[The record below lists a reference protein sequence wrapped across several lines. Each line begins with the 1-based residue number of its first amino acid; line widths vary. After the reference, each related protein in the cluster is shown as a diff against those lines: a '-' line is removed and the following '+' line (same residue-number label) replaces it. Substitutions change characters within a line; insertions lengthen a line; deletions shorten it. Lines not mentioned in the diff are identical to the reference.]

1 MSILIKGGRV
11 VDPVS
16 GFDGLADVLI
26 EKGVITAIEQGIVV
40 HEGTEIIN
48 AEGHLVVPGLVD
60 MHCHLREPG
69 FEYKED
75 IASGTKSAL
84 GGGFT
89 SVACM
94 PNTKPAVDTAETVK
108 FILDKAEAAGMAN
121 VFPIGAISKGLVG
134 AEATDIEALKEA
146 GVVAISDDGRPVENS
161 AMMLDAMRKAYQLG
175 VAVISH
181 CEDFSLGKGDMNE
194 GALAESLGYEGIS
207 PTSEEVMV
215 ARDAILSEQ
224 YKLPVHI
231 AHVSTRR
238 SVDIIRRAK
247 EKGAPITCETC
258 PHYFSLTEDA
268 VKVSGANAKM
278 NPPLRNNDD
287 VSAII
292 EGLADGTVD
301 VIATDHAPHSA
312 EEKGGEFSKAPNGI
326 VGFETAFALG
336 YTYLVEKGHL
346 TLSKLVE
353 KMSVNPS
360 KVLGIQRG
368 SIGVGDVADIAIFD
382 VSKSYKVVAADM
394 LSKSKNTPYDG
405 FELTGRLLYSIVG
418 GRVALRGG
426 EALWKAYF
434 N

>member
-1 MSILIKGGRV
+1 MSMLIKGGRV
-11 VDPVS
+11 VDPVN
-16 GFDGLADVLI
+16 GFDGVADVLI
-26 EKGVITAIEQGIVV
+26 EKGIVSAIGENLPVG
-40 HEGTEIIN
+40 EDTEIIN
-48 AEGHLVVPGLVD
+48 AENHIVVPGLVD

-69 FEYKED
+69 YEYKED
-75 IASGTKSAL
+75 VASGTKSAL

-121 VFPIGAISKGLVG
+121 VFPIGAISKGLGG
-134 AEATDIEALKEA
+134 AEATDIESLKEA
-146 GVVAISDDGRPVENS
+146 GVVAVSDDGRPVENS

-181 CEDFSLGKGDMNE
+181 CEDISLGKGDMNE

-287 VSAII
+287 VAAII

-418 GRVALRGG
+418 GRIALRGG

>member
-11 VDPVS
+11 VDPVN
-16 GFDGLADVLI
+16 GFDGVADVLI
-26 EKGVITAIEQGIVV
+26 EKGIVSAIGENLTVG
-40 HEGTEIIN
+40 EDTEIIN
-48 AEGHLVVPGLVD
+48 VENHIVVPGLVD

-94 PNTKPAVDTAETVK
+94 PNTKPAIDTAETVK

-121 VFPIGAISKGLVG
+121 VFPIGAISKGLGG
-134 AEATDIEALKEA
+134 ADATDIEALKEA
-146 GVVAISDDGRPVENS
+146 GVVAVSDDGRPVENS

-181 CEDFSLGKGDMNE
+181 CEDISLGKGDMNE

-346 TLSKLVE
+346 TLSELVE

-360 KVLGIQRG
+360 KILGIQRG